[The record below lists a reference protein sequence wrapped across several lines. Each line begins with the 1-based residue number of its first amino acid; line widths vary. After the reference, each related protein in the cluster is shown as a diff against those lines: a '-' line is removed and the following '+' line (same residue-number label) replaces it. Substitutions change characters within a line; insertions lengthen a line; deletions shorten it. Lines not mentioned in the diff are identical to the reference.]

1 MKYQMSGEG
10 GRRETFEEFI
20 LNSIFCKHNNKPQTN
35 KKTTKGLGSGSPF
48 EHRQDKLFVV
58 SLVQEQE

>member
-20 LNSIFCKHNNKPQTN
+20 LNSICCKHNSKPQTN
-35 KKTTKGLGSGSPF
+35 KKTTKDLGSGSPS
-48 EHRQDKLFVV
+48 ERRQDKLFVV
-58 SLVQEQE
+58 SLMQEEE

>member
-10 GRRETFEEFI
+10 GRRKTFEEFI
-20 LNSIFCKHNNKPQTN
+20 LNSICYKHNKLQTN
-35 KKTTKGLGSGSPF
+35 KKMTKDLGSGSPS

-58 SLVQEQE
+58 SLMQEQE